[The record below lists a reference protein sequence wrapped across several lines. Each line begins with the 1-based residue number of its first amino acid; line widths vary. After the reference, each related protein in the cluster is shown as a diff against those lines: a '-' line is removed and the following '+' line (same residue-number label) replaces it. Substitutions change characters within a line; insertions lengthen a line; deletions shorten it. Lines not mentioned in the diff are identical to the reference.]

1 MTRKSQDKTAIDDA
15 QRQLGALRAEIDE
28 MAQIIHHAK
37 AEIAA
42 IKHPLADDD
51 RIIGASSELDAI
63 VSATEVA
70 TGDILD
76 AAETIEKTVETLAA
90 EGAVKDEHTEM
101 LPEIT
106 GQLTRIMEACGFQ
119 DLTGQRI
126 TKVVRALR
134 HIEERISAIIEIW
147 EPQDFA
153 DIPVGSRDKSDGD
166 RALLGG
172 PQSETARTSQEEI
185 DALFD

>member
-1 MTRKSQDKTAIDDA
+1 MTAKTPGTEMDTAKRELA
-15 QRQLGALRAEIDE
+15 ALRAEINE

-37 AEIAA
+37 AEIAS

-63 VSATEVA
+63 VSATESA

-76 AAETIEKTVETLAA
+76 AAETIEKSVETLTAENADNGQIAA
-90 EGAVKDEHTEM
+90 LAPAV
-101 LPEIT
+101 T
-106 GQLTRIMEACGFQ
+106 GQLTRIMEACSFQ

-126 TKVVRALR
+126 TKVVSALR
-134 HIEERISAIIEIW
+134 HIEDRIGAIIEIW
-147 EPQDFA
+147 EPADFA
-153 DIPVGSRDKSDGD
+153 DIPVESRDKAEGD

-172 PQSETARTSQEEI
+172 PQSEKTRTSQAEI

>member
-1 MTRKSQDKTAIDDA
+1 MTLETTKEAATETAE
-15 QRQLGALRAEIDE
+15 RQVGALRAEINE

-51 RIIGASSELDAI
+51 RILGASSELDAI
-63 VSATEVA
+63 VSATESA
-70 TGDILD
+70 TSDILD
-76 AAETIEKTVETLAA
+76 AAETLEKSVESLEGDELAA
-90 EGAVKDEHTEM
+90 EILSEM
-101 LPEIT
+101 T

-126 TKVVRALR
+126 TKVVHALR
-134 HIEERISAIIEIW
+134 HIEERVSAVLEIW
-147 EPQDFA
+147 EPADFA
-153 DIPVGSRDKSDGD
+153 DIPVEPRDQVAGEGEQLS
-166 RALLGG
+166 G
-172 PQSETARTSQEEI
+172 PQSDKARTSQADI

>member
-1 MTRKSQDKTAIDDA
+1 MTLKTSDNAAIDDGK
-15 QRQLGALRAEIDE
+15 RQLAGLRAEINE
-28 MAQIIHHAK
+28 MAQVIHHAK

-63 VSATEVA
+63 VSATESA
-70 TGDILD
+70 TSDILD
-76 AAETIEKTVETLAA
+76 AAETIEKSV
-90 EGAVKDEHTEM
+90 EM
-101 LPEIT
+101 LATQGADKGQLGEVLPEMT

-126 TKVVRALR
+126 TKVVHALR
-134 HIEERISAIIEIW
+134 HIEDRVSSILEIW

-153 DIPVGSRDKSDGD
+153 DIPVESRDKADGD
-166 RALLGG
+166 SALLGG
-172 PQSETARTSQEEI
+172 PQSDKNRTSQEDI